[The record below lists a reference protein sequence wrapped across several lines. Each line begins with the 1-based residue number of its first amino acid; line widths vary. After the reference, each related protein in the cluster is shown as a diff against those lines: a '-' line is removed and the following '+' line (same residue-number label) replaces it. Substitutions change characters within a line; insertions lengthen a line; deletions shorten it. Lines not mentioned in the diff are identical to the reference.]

1 LLDSELEIEVGH
13 IIARLAEVPVES
25 ASALRCRREVLK
37 KIEAKYPKGHAYAE
51 TLKNDLDTAM
61 TNFWHKMQNEWN
73 NRETSTEHN
82 QKTFWE

>member
-1 LLDSELEIEVGH
+1 
-13 IIARLAEVPVES
+13 
-25 ASALRCRREVLK
+25 LK

>member
-1 LLDSELEIEVGH
+1 MLDSGLEVEVGH
-13 IIARLAEVPVES
+13 VIARLAEVPVEL

-37 KIEAKYPKGHAYAE
+37 KIEAKYPYAE